1 MDVYTAAVSVANVWT
16 HPESP
21 RKVDQMMLSKPVRIR
36 AWLDSLP
43 YGARL
48 ELCTA
53 NLIQTQVL
61 FGEEV
66 LVLEERDGW
75 ASVVIP
81 GQPSAKDDRGY
92 PGWMPKANLAK
103 KSRTQ
108 SEVYAVIQKPTAYLY
123 TEEKTRELELSFL
136 TKLAI
141 LDEDS
146 AWFQVET
153 PLGPR
158 WLKKEDAK
166 VKGNPKGS
174 GKDIVQTGEAF
185 LNLPYLWGG
194 MSGFGYDCSGFAR
207 HMLIANGYSAPRD
220 AGDQATGGKA
230 VPFSGA
236 EPGDLLFF
244 AYGEGKGRVHHV
256 GIYYGNGK
264 MLHSPKTGKTIEI
277 ISLEDTV
284 YEKELCA
291 IRRYF

>member
-16 HPESP
+16 HPEAP

-103 KSRTQ
+103 K
-108 SEVYAVIQKPTAYLY
+108 P
-123 TEEKTRELELSFL
+123 
-136 TKLAI
+136 
-141 LDEDS
+141 
-146 AWFQVET
+146 
-153 PLGPR
+153 
-158 WLKKEDAK
+158 
-166 VKGNPKGS
+166 
-174 GKDIVQTGEAF
+174 
-185 LNLPYLWGG
+185 
-194 MSGFGYDCSGFAR
+194 
-207 HMLIANGYSAPRD
+207 
-220 AGDQATGGKA
+220 
-230 VPFSGA
+230 
-236 EPGDLLFF
+236 
-244 AYGEGKGRVHHV
+244 
-256 GIYYGNGK
+256 
-264 MLHSPKTGKTIEI
+264 
-277 ISLEDTV
+277 DTV
-284 YEKELCA
+284 GS
-291 IRRYF
+291 IRRHSKTDRIFIYRGKNERARIEFSHKTCHPG